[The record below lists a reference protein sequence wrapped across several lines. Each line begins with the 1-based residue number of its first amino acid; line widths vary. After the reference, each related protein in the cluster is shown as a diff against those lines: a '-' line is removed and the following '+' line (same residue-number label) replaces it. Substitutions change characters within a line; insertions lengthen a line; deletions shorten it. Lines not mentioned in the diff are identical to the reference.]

1 MNKLLKTIFIFTLS
15 VIAASP
21 ALSDDNA
28 VDLGLTPSPVYS
40 LWQNINKAVIAY
52 AGVRSSDKDW
62 IKELG
67 NMPPN
72 KFHDKAPVDV
82 LELVDGFR
90 TKLSKLDDGVSSNTS
105 DTLLED
111 KLPNLLSSEDNS
123 VTPSLVY
130 LHSGQVLVNIVNDI
144 LQASIE
150 PIEISYFFQENS
162 FIGAAKTPSDVF
174 GLVDLGVRRLEEI
187 AIKKKSGQLITNQLL
202 KRREKAQ

>member
-62 IKELG
+62 IKEFG
-67 NMPPN
+67 GMSPN
-72 KFHDKAPVDV
+72 KFHDKEPVDV
-82 LELVDGFR
+82 LELVDRFR
-90 TKLSKLDDGVSSNTS
+90 AKLSKLDDGASSNAS

-111 KLPNLLSSEDNS
+111 RLPNLLLSEDNR

-144 LQASIE
+144 LQASIA

-162 FIGAAKTPSDVF
+162 FIGAVKTPSDVF
-174 GLVDLGVRRLEEI
+174 GLADLGVRRLEEI